1 MNWQAQVVLAGV
13 IAAFGF
19 YVLFNPVSVTTLAVG
34 VIPWLL
40 VGAGGIYLIAT
51 FLRSRRRPLTM
62 VLPGVVGA
70 LLVYGGLSMK
80 LGDPATVG
88 PVALAFLFALVLL
101 GAGIAKLLMWPAVKR
116 SRYAFVFLG
125 SGGVSVVMGVIALFA
140 WSQVSAGFI
149 GLLLALELIADAAF
163 LAALALRER
172 DREEAKEALGLDPSQ
187 PMPPPPAP

>member
-80 LGDPATVG
+80 LGDPATAG